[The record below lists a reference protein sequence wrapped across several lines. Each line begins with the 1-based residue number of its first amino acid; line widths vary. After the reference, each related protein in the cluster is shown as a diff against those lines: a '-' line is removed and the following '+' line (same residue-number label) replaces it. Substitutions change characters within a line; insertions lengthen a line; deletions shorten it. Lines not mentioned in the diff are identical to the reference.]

1 MNIAA
6 KLTLATVAVVSAST
20 TAFAQ
25 QADWS
30 QQGDY
35 YAPSKTIVQ
44 QATPQELNQLREG
57 NYYASGKTTV
67 QPPTRSEL
75 NQIDEG
81 DYYAPAK

>member
-20 TAFAQ
+20 AAFAQ

-35 YAPSKTIVQ
+35 YAPSRTIVQ

-57 NYYASGKTTV
+57 DYYASGKTTV

-81 DYYAPAK
+81 DYYAPTK

>member
-35 YAPSKTIVQ
+35 YA
-44 QATPQELNQLREG
+44 
-57 NYYASGKTTV
+57 SGKTTV